1 MGGKDGRMSSVWSI
15 RRSTSDKKLAG
26 VCSGVAR
33 HWNVDP
39 LLVRVGWVLLAFSG
53 GIGVVLYV
61 AAWLLV
67 PADGA
72 ASSVMDEWTKG
83 QTRDWPRDAWVI
95 IVVVASLIT
104 FAIFSSTTSIGFGPA
119 VVLALIWYFGYYK
132 TRAKSTPPPPP
143 YGVPPTYGPPTQPG
157 ALGTPPP
164 QEPFRYP
171 GPATPFTQAAEA
183 WQQRVEDMRRSS
195 AGHPPH
201 QPPTTASPPT
211 APGGPAAPA
220 APAGPAWQTYPYHS
234 GPAPIQDPA
243 SPEVLEAAARAN
255 FLAAP
260 DPVGLYTPAAPV
272 KAAAAPSRRTAAR
285 SLSARRLRLVGLIA
299 LGLTLLGL
307 AIADA
312 LGVAVTPVIYVA
324 AALLVVGLT
333 LIAATWFGRARG
345 ILPVGLMLLLVV
357 LGMSVGRPEG
367 PFLHD
372 FSYTSLSQL
381 ATEPVAVQ
389 HGLVNVDLT
398 QVDVTSDATF
408 QAELG
413 RGAMEVKVPA
423 DTNLVL
429 DYRVGNGVVMDN
441 DDTVVTGSN
450 KSGVV
455 TLRQV
460 SDSAPTLTLDVDV
473 EAGIVSVKR

>member
-1 MGGKDGRMSSVWSI
+1 MGAMSSVWSI

-39 LLVRVGWVLLAFSG
+39 ILVRVGWVLLAFSG
-53 GIGVVLYV
+53 GVGVVLYG

-72 ASSVMDEWTKG
+72 TTSVMDDWTKG
-83 QTRDWPRDAWVI
+83 KTRDWSREVWVV
-95 IVVVASLIT
+95 IVTVVSLIT

-132 TRAKSTPPPPP
+132 SRSKRATPPPPP
-143 YGVPPTYGPPTQPG
+143 YGNPPTHGQPSGPD
-157 ALGTPPP
+157 ALGKPPV

-183 WQQRVEDMRRSS
+183 WQQRVEDMRRSTVNPS
-195 AGHPPH
+195 GN
-201 QPPTTASPPT
+201 QPPSAAVPPT
-211 APGGPAAPA
+211 EPTEPTVPIGPE
-220 APAGPAWQTYPYHS
+220 GTTWQTYPSYPYRS

-243 SPEVLEAAARAN
+243 SPEVVEAAARAN
-255 FLAAP
+255 FLATP
-260 DPVGLYTPAAPV
+260 DPVGLYTAAAPA

-285 SLSARRLRLVGLIA
+285 SLSARRLRLVGLIV

-312 LGVAVTPVIYVA
+312 VGVPITPVIYVS

-345 ILPVGLMLLLVV
+345 ILPVGLVLLMVV
-357 LGMSVGRPEG
+357 LGMLVGKPAG
-367 PFLHD
+367 PLLHD
-372 FSYTSLSQL
+372 FTYTSLGQL
-381 ATEPVAVQ
+381 ASEPVQVQ

-398 QVDVTSDATF
+398 QIDVTSDATF
-408 QAELG
+408 HAELG
-413 RGAMEVKVPA
+413 RGAMEIVAPA

-429 DYRVGNGVVMDN
+429 DYRIGNGAVMDN
-441 DDTVVTGSN
+441 DNTVVTGSN
-450 KSGVV
+450 KSGVT
-455 TLRQV
+455 TLVQV
-460 SDSAPTLTLDVDV
+460 SENAPTLTLDVDLD
-473 EAGIVSVKR
+473 AGIVSVKR